1 MRFSLTST
9 HLIAQIVFDDGGM
22 NLLSNDALRELGAVL
37 DALPAATRVLT
48 FRSGRAPLFAAGA
61 DMAEMR
67 RFSGLDAERFA
78 RQGQELFA
86 RIERLPLITVAL
98 IDGDCFGGALDLA
111 LAFDLRLATRRS
123 RFAHPG
129 SRIGIVTGFGGTSR
143 WRKALGPGAAR
154 RLFLTNEVLS
164 CGQAQSIGLVDET
177 FDLFDGRESA
187 RLFALAELDPAEVR
201 FVKELVAHA
210 GNVTDAQLMLL
221 AERLG
226 KLYLG

>member
-1 MRFSLTST
+1 MRFSLTSAST
-9 HLIAQIVFDDGGM
+9 IAEIVFDDGGM
-22 NLLSNDALRELGAVL
+22 NLLSSDALRELAESV
-37 DALPAATRVLT
+37 DAIPSGTRVLT

-78 RQGQELFA
+78 RLGQELFA
-86 RIERLPLITVAL
+86 RIERLPLITVTL
-98 IDGDCFGGALDLA
+98 IDGDCFGGALDVA
-111 LAFDLRLATRRS
+111 LAFDLRFATRRS

-143 WRKALGPGAAR
+143 WRKAVEPAAAR
-154 RLFLTNEVLS
+154 RLFLANDVLS
-164 CGQAQSIGLVDET
+164 CDEAVSAGLVDEA
-177 FDLFDGRESA
+177 FDLFDGGEVA
-187 RLFALAELDPAEVR
+187 RLATLAERDPADVR

-210 GNVTDAQLMLL
+210 NNVTDAQLMLF

-226 KLYLG
+226 KLYLE